1 MIAAAILLVVI
12 AMIGAP
18 LFTVLAAG
26 GLLTSHASDISPD
39 ILIIEM
45 NRLATSPNMIA
56 IPLFTF
62 AGVLMSSGGAPQR
75 LVNFY
80 RAALGWIPGGL
91 AIVAV
96 GSCAFFTAYSGASG
110 VTILALGGL
119 LYPMLRGEGYKEK
132 FSLGLL
138 TTSGSLGLLFPPS
151 LAIIIYGIVAGVGI
165 EKMFFAGLI
174 PGILLM
180 IMLAIFSMIYGTES
194 HVIKHDFELNTL
206 VTTTKGAIWDLLLPV
221 GVVTGIFGGFVSIME
236 AAAVTAAYVIIVEVF
251 IYKEISL
258 RTQFFDLLVET
269 CILFGSLIAILLVA
283 LGLTNLMI
291 DAQLPMKLLEAIEQ
305 HISSPVQ
312 FLLLLNLFLLV
323 VGAMMDIFSAIIVVV
338 PLILPLAARYGVDP
352 IHLGIIFLAN
362 LEIGY
367 STPPVGINL
376 FIASQR
382 FGKSIITLFKS
393 TLPFLMLMLVWLLMV
408 TYIPELSLWWQ
419 PEVDPSKVIEPP
431 ALD

>member
-1 MIAAAILLVVI
+1 MMIIAVILLVII
-12 AMIGAP
+12 ALIGAP
-18 LFTVLAAG
+18 LFTVIAAG
-26 GLLTSHASDISPD
+26 ALLASNSADISPD
-39 ILIIEM
+39 IIIIEM
-45 NRLATSPNMIA
+45 HRLAASPNMIA

-62 AGVLMSSGGAPQR
+62 AGVIMSSGGAPQR

-80 RAALGWIPGGL
+80 RAAFGWMPGGL
-91 AIVAV
+91 AIVTIGA
-96 GSCAFFTAYSGASG
+96 CAFFTSFSGASG

-119 LYPMLRGEGYKEK
+119 LYPMLKGEGYKEN

-151 LAIIIYGIVAGVGI
+151 LAILIYGIVAGVSI
-165 EKMFFAGLI
+165 ENMFFAGI
-174 PGILLM
+174 VPGLLLM
-180 IMLAIFSMIYGTES
+180 MMLSLYSMFQGNKHHAVKHKFES
-194 HVIKHDFELNTL
+194 HTL
-206 VTTTKGAIWDLLLPV
+206 LATSKGCIWDLFLPI
-221 GVVTGIFGGFVSIME
+221 GIVTGIFGGFVSIME
-236 AAAVTAAYVIIVEVF
+236 AAAVTAAYVIIVEVY
-251 IYKEISL
+251 IYKKIDL

-269 CILFGSLIAILLVA
+269 CILFGSLLAILLVA

-291 DAQLPMKLLEAIEQ
+291 DAQLPMKLLAAIED
-305 HISSPVQ
+305 HISSPLE
-312 FLLLLNLFLLV
+312 FLLILNLFLLL

-338 PLILPLAARYGVDP
+338 PLILPLATRYGIDP

-382 FGKSIITLFKS
+382 FGKNVVTLFKA
-393 TLPFLMLMLVWLLMV
+393 TLPYLLIMLMWLLMI

-419 PEVDPSKVIEPP
+419 EE
-431 ALD
+431 

>member
-1 MIAAAILLVVI
+1 MFAASLALVALALV
-12 AMIGAP
+12 GVP
-18 LFTVLAAG
+18 LFVVLAAG
-26 GLLTSHASDISPD
+26 GLLASHSADISPD

-62 AGVLMSSGGAPQR
+62 AGVLMSAGGAPQR

-80 RAALGWIPGGL
+80 RAAFGWMPGGL
-91 AIVAV
+91 AIVTIGA
-96 GSCAFFTAYSGASG
+96 CAFFTAYSGASG

-119 LYPMLRGEGYKEK
+119 LYPILVGEGYRDR

-151 LAIIIYGIVAGVGI
+151 LAILIYGIVAGVGI
-165 EKMFFAGLI
+165 DKMFLSGI
-174 PGILLM
+174 VPGTLLM
-180 IMLAIFSMIYGTES
+180 IILAIYSMIHGRQL
-194 HVIKHDFELNTL
+194 HVVKHEFDYNTL
-206 VTTTKGAIWDLLLPV
+206 VAATRGAIWDIFLPI
-221 GVVTGIFGGFVSIME
+221 GIVVGIFGGFVSIME
-236 AAAVTAAYVIIVEVF
+236 AAAVTAAYVIFIEVIVF
-251 IYKEISL
+251 KEIDI
-258 RTQFFDLLVET
+258 RTQFFNLLVES

-291 DAQLPMKLLEAIEQ
+291 DAQLPMQMLEILEQ
-305 HISSPVQ
+305 HITSPLE

-352 IHLGIIFLAN
+352 VHLGIIFLAN

-382 FGKSIITLFKS
+382 FGRPIVTLFKS
-393 TLPFLMLMLVWLLMV
+393 TLPFLALMIFWLMLV
-408 TYIPELSLWWQ
+408 TYIPELSLWWKK
-419 PEVDPSKVIEPP
+419 E
-431 ALD
+431 

>member
-1 MIAAAILLVVI
+1 MMISAVILLVII
-12 AMIGAP
+12 ALIGAP
-18 LFTVLAAG
+18 LFTVIAAG
-26 GLLTSHASDISPD
+26 ALLASNSADISPD
-39 ILIIEM
+39 IIIIEM
-45 NRLATSPNMIA
+45 HRLAASPNMIA

-62 AGVLMSSGGAPQR
+62 AGVIMSSGGAPQR

-80 RAALGWIPGGL
+80 RAAFGWMPGGL
-91 AIVAV
+91 AIVTIGA
-96 GSCAFFTAYSGASG
+96 CAFFTSFSGASG

-119 LYPMLRGEGYKEK
+119 LYPMLKGEGYKEN

-151 LAIIIYGIVAGVGI
+151 LAILIYGIVAGVSI
-165 EKMFFAGLI
+165 ENMFFAGI
-174 PGILLM
+174 VPGLLLM
-180 IMLAIFSMIYGTES
+180 MMLSLYSMFQGNKHHAVKHKFES
-194 HVIKHDFELNTL
+194 HALLATS
-206 VTTTKGAIWDLLLPV
+206 KGCIWDLFLPI
-221 GVVTGIFGGFVSIME
+221 GIVTGIFGGFVSIME
-236 AAAVTAAYVIIVEVF
+236 AAAVTAAYVIIVEVY
-251 IYKEISL
+251 IYKKIDL

-269 CILFGSLIAILLVA
+269 CILFGSLLAILLVA

-291 DAQLPMKLLEAIEQ
+291 DAQLPMKLLAAIED
-305 HISSPVQ
+305 HISSPLE
-312 FLLLLNLFLLV
+312 FLLLLNLFLLL

-338 PLILPLAARYGVDP
+338 PLILPLATRYGIDP

-382 FGKSIITLFKS
+382 FGKNVVTLFKA
-393 TLPFLMLMLVWLLMV
+393 TLPYLLIMLMWLLMI

-419 PEVDPSKVIEPP
+419 EE
-431 ALD
+431 